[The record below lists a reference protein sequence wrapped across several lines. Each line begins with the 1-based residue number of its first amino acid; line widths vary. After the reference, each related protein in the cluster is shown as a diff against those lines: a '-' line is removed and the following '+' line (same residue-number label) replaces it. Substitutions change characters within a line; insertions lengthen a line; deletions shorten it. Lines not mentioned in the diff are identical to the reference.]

1 MTVPGTVM
9 FKHRHVPHTELAGN
23 EIPASISIPAT
34 AAPALGALA
43 KGKRLRGS
51 FLDPFR
57 WAEVRKVERKLA
69 NEYIATIDRALAKL
83 SAQNFD
89 RVVELAET
97 PDLVRGYEDIK
108 LANVEHYR
116 IRVAELLAEL

>member
-1 MTVPGTVM
+1 
-9 FKHRHVPHTELAGN
+9 
-23 EIPASISIPAT
+23 
-34 AAPALGALA
+34 
-43 KGKRLRGS
+43 
-51 FLDPFR
+51 
-57 WAEVRKVERKLA
+57 RKVERKLA